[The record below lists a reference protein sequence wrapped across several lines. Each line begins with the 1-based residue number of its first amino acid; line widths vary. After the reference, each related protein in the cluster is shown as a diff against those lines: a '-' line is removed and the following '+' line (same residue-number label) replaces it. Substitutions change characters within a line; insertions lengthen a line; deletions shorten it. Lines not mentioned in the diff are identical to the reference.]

1 MFASLPPVTRALI
14 LANVAVYLLQQVAG
28 TTLVGLFALWPL
40 GNPLFEPWQLLTY
53 SFLHDGQ
60 LAHFDIT
67 HLFFNMFALFMF
79 GPPLEQV
86 WGSRRFAIYYL
97 VSVLTAAATE
107 LMVENATQSGEPVI
121 GASGGIFGL
130 LLAFA
135 WFFPRQK
142 LLLIFFPVPMPAWL
156 FVTLYGIA
164 ELFMGVTGAEAG
176 VAHFAHLGGML
187 GGALSIL
194 YWRMRGRFSG
204 Y

>member
-1 MFASLPPVTRALI
+1 MLRQIPPVVLGLI
-14 LANVAVYLLQQVAG
+14 IANVAIYLLQTA
-28 TTLVGLFALWPL
+28 VGDAAILPYALWPL
-40 GNPLFEPWQLLTY
+40 HSGGAGAPPFQPYQVVTY
-53 SFLHDGQ
+53 AFLHGG
-60 LAHFDIT
+60 FK